1 MLAIA
6 APLFFMA
13 QVADCPDSET
23 ASGRFRIRQ
32 GELSCEQQAENAAK
46 EKIPARP
53 ITAAEQRRI
62 IAHFDTILVDGP
74 SARWRW
80 GNVVRGHVACFSVNS
95 KNRMGG
101 YSGWGRYTFDLETG
115 EELDLDE
122 MDALLERLNV
132 KERPRDI
139 CA

>member
-6 APLFFMA
+6 APLFILA
-13 QVADCPDSET
+13 QAADCPTPDTT
-23 ASGRFRIRQ
+23 AGQFRIRQ
-32 GELSCEQQAENAAK
+32 GEASCSELAERAAK
-46 EKIPARP
+46 DKIAHRA
-53 ITAAEQRRI
+53 ITTAEQRRI

-80 GNVVRGHVACFSVNS
+80 GKVVRGHIACLSVNS

-101 YSGWGRYTFDLETG
+101 YSGWGRYTFDLEDG
-115 EELDLDE
+115 SVLDLDE
-122 MDALLERLNV
+122 MDALMDRLGQ
-132 KERPRDI
+132 ERPKDI